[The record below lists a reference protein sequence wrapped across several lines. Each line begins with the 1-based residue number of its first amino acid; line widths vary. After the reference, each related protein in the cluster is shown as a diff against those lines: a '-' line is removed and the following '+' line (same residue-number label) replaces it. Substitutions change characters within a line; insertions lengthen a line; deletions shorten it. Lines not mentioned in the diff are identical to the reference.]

1 MLKSSRLGRS
11 FFLSRSIFPWVGLAL
26 SLAGALSTWFF
37 IQRTE
42 EQRIHDRFEAETV
55 ILQDRIANRIL
66 AHEQILRGAEQFVS
80 QRPDLPTRQEW
91 RDYVKALELDR
102 LNPGV
107 QALAFSEWVP
117 LTNLQAHISRL
128 RGEGFPDY
136 EVHPG
141 GALPPDGGVSSII
154 YIEPFDERNQ
164 RAFSRDMFAETTRRA
179 AMGRARDTGLVSLSG
194 IVKLYQEGSIQI
206 QSGTLLY
213 APVYRRTSP
222 RETVAQRRD
231 ALLGW
236 TYMAFRMQNLL
247 DGILGDSSQGI
258 NLELFDGDLEKDSNR
273 LFVRKA
279 SQPTGGPPWTKRAR
293 LEVAGRTWT
302 LRYTPGGDFSVSM
315 GEGSHILVLSLG
327 LAICFV
333 IFTLLR
339 FLARGERQALAVAD
353 ERMQKL
359 QMLLDSTG
367 EAIYGIDLHG
377 HCTFC
382 NPACLRITGHKSA
395 DELLGKDMHQL
406 LHHSRRDG
414 THLPVEDCHI
424 YRAFR
429 SGKEVHV
436 DDEVLWRADGTSFLA
451 EYWSYPQR
459 SDGQLVGAV
468 VTFVDITERRQAEA
482 ELRETN
488 RQLEVTTAQ
497 AEAAN
502 AAKGEFLANMS
513 HEIRTPMNGI
523 IGMTGLLLG
532 TGLTH
537 TQQRYAEM
545 VRASGQSLLQIVNNI
560 LDFSKIEAGKLELET
575 LDFDLRELLDDF
587 TAIMALKA
595 VEKGLVFNCAA
606 APEVPASLQ
615 GDPGRLRQVLTNLV
629 GNALKFTTRGEVTVR
644 VDLESRSHDTVFLR
658 IKVLDT
664 GIGIPEDKL
673 PMLFRKFSQLNISTT
688 RDYSGTGLGLAISK
702 ELVEQMGGTIGVRSE
717 DGKGSE
723 FWFTVQLTVPACAP
737 APQLAHAELQGTP
750 VLLVDNNATNRE
762 TLRLQLAS
770 WGMVPAEA
778 GDAFSALRRM
788 NAAADAGKP
797 FPIAILDRELPGMDG
812 LALSRTIRDDA
823 RLASTVLLLLTSLG
837 SKEENA
843 DAARELR
850 LAACLLRPVRQSE
863 LLEFLL
869 SAVTGRSQQNHQRQA
884 RPFPAVIRRDARVL
898 LADDNITNQ
907 LVAVGIL
914 KKLGVSADAVA
925 DGQETLQALADL
937 PYDLVFM
944 DVRMPVM
951 DGLEATRRIRSGAEP
966 RLAHCRSI
974 PIIALTAHALVG
986 DRQICLDAGMNDYI
1000 TKPVEPDT
1008 VAKMLNKWLPP
1019 EPVEAR
1025 PSPASSGEDALQAA
1039 QTLDEL

>member
-26 SLAGALSTWFF
+26 SLVGALSTWFF
-37 IQRTE
+37 VRRAE

-55 ILQDRIANRIL
+55 ILQDRIANRIQ

-80 QRPDLPTRQEW
+80 QRHDLPTRQEW

-117 LTNLQAHISRL
+117 LTNLPAHIRRL

-141 GALPPDGGVSSII
+141 GPLPPDGGVSSII
-154 YIEPFDERNQ
+154 YSEPFDERNQ

-179 AMGRARDTGLVSLSG
+179 AMSRARDTGLVSLSG
-194 IVKLYQEGSIQI
+194 IVKLYQEGSNQV
-206 QSGTLLY
+206 QPGTLLY

-222 RETVAQRRD
+222 QETVAQRRD

-247 DGILGDSSQGI
+247 DGILGDSSRGI

-315 GEGSHILVLSLG
+315 GEGAHILIMSLG

-359 QMLLDSTG
+359 QILLDSTG

-406 LHHSRRDG
+406 IHHSRSDG

-436 DDEVLWRADGTSFLA
+436 DDEVLWRTDGTSFPA

-532 TGLTH
+532 TGLTQ

-587 TAIMALKA
+587 AAIMALKA

-606 APEVPASLQ
+606 APEVPVSLQ

-629 GNALKFTTRGEVTVR
+629 GNALKFTSRGEVTVR
-644 VDLESRSHDTVFLR
+644 VDLESHSHDTIFLR
-658 IKVLDT
+658 ITVLDT

-702 ELVEQMGGTIGVRSE
+702 ELVEQMGGTIGVRSQA
-717 DGKGSE
+717 GKGSE
-723 FWFTVQLTVPACAP
+723 FWFTVRFALPACAP
-737 APQLAHAELQGTP
+737 APRLGHAELQGIP
-750 VLLVDNNATNRE
+750 VLLVDNNPTSLEN
-762 TLRLQLAS
+762 LRLQLAS

-823 RLASTVLLLLTSLG
+823 RLADTALLLLTPLG
-837 SKEENA
+837 GKDENA
-843 DAARELR
+843 GAARELR
-850 LAACLLRPVRQSE
+850 LAACLPRPVRQSE
-863 LLEFLL
+863 LLECLL

-884 RPFPAVIRRDARVL
+884 RPFPAVTRRNARVL

-925 DGQETLQALADL
+925 DGQESLQALADL

-951 DGLEATRRIRSGAEP
+951 DGLEATRQIRAGAEP
-966 RLAHCRSI
+966 RLSHCRNI

-1008 VAKMLNKWLPP
+1008 LAKMLNKWLPP
-1019 EPVEAR
+1019 EPGRAGLN
-1025 PSPASSGEDALQAA
+1025 PALSGDNAVS
-1039 QTLDEL
+1039 